1 MWGNRRISLV
11 RQTTF
16 SECGLCC
23 ISMAGSYFGFHKP
36 ISYYRNEFN
45 VGRDGINMASM
56 IDVLSNSGIQ
66 AEPYHTDD
74 FNILKQTHKPYI
86 IHLKSMHYVVAF
98 FNSRN
103 VKVFDPSYGIY
114 HASYIDFNKS
124 SSGYY
129 LDLETTSSFKKN
141 LKRIND
147 FRYIIPKV
155 KQIYK
160 LLFSIAILSIS
171 SYLLTL
177 AIPLLMQEMID
188 RMTLNQSFDIREF
201 MYLLFLIFLVF
212 LTISFFYSKIFIKLQ
227 KKLYKSIT
235 EETVLHLFNVNYSY
249 YDNRSV
255 GNILFRTNILKEI
268 QNAISSTMT
277 QIIISISALIAMFV
291 FLAISYTKIVILM
304 SVILAIFSIIIFKL
318 NKMVMFA
325 KKEELASQEG
335 IQNIITEIVSNMF
348 QIRCIRITDY
358 FKNNYTKFFDVFM
371 KKYQISQNWTLLS
384 NQFINGVIT
393 FSPAFIVLFIIILF
407 EKTISVGQIFSIYT
421 VLNNIFSQ
429 YLTFITAISSVLLLK
444 TTLQYYNDMM
454 DEPSIDFSKYNEDVD
469 FRELQISNLWFKYN
483 SNSDFVLKN
492 INLVLQKGEKNAIVG
507 ASGSGKT
514 TLIKLLMGLY
524 EPTKGKI
531 QIIDANQRIYEPS
544 STEITV
550 LPQSPLI
557 FNRTIRDNIIL
568 DNTTYTDEDVINCL
582 KKVRIWNEIDLMP
595 LKLDTIVSSQG
606 GNLSGGQMQR
616 IALARALIRK
626 PKVIILDEATSSLD
640 VENEFAIYKLLKE
653 EKITQLIITH
663 RLNSIEDSDRIYYM
677 KEGAIIASGNHE
689 KLLKTCLEYR
699 EICNLTHI

>member
-1 MWGNRRISLV
+1 M
-11 RQTTF
+11 
-16 SECGLCC
+16 
-23 ISMAGSYFGFHKP
+23 
-36 ISYYRNEFN
+36 
-45 VGRDGINMASM
+45 
-56 IDVLSNSGIQ
+56 
-66 AEPYHTDD
+66 
-74 FNILKQTHKPYI
+74 
-86 IHLKSMHYVVAF
+86 
-98 FNSRN
+98 
-103 VKVFDPSYGIY
+103 
-114 HASYIDFNKS
+114 
-124 SSGYY
+124 
-129 LDLETTSSFKKN
+129 
-141 LKRIND
+141 
-147 FRYIIPKV
+147 
-155 KQIYK
+155 
-160 LLFSIAILSIS
+160 
-171 SYLLTL
+171 
-177 AIPLLMQEMID
+177 
-188 RMTLNQSFDIREF
+188 
-201 MYLLFLIFLVF
+201 
-212 LTISFFYSKIFIKLQ
+212 
-227 KKLYKSIT
+227 
-235 EETVLHLFNVNYSY
+235 FNVNYSY

>member
-1 MWGNRRISLV
+1 M
-11 RQTTF
+11 
-16 SECGLCC
+16 
-23 ISMAGSYFGFHKP
+23 
-36 ISYYRNEFN
+36 
-45 VGRDGINMASM
+45 
-56 IDVLSNSGIQ
+56 
-66 AEPYHTDD
+66 
-74 FNILKQTHKPYI
+74 
-86 IHLKSMHYVVAF
+86 
-98 FNSRN
+98 
-103 VKVFDPSYGIY
+103 
-114 HASYIDFNKS
+114 
-124 SSGYY
+124 
-129 LDLETTSSFKKN
+129 
-141 LKRIND
+141 
-147 FRYIIPKV
+147 
-155 KQIYK
+155 
-160 LLFSIAILSIS
+160 
-171 SYLLTL
+171 
-177 AIPLLMQEMID
+177 
-188 RMTLNQSFDIREF
+188 
-201 MYLLFLIFLVF
+201 
-212 LTISFFYSKIFIKLQ
+212 
-227 KKLYKSIT
+227 
-235 EETVLHLFNVNYSY
+235 
-249 YDNRSV
+249 
-255 GNILFRTNILKEI
+255 FRTNILKEI

>member
-1 MWGNRRISLV
+1 
-11 RQTTF
+11 
-16 SECGLCC
+16 
-23 ISMAGSYFGFHKP
+23 
-36 ISYYRNEFN
+36 
-45 VGRDGINMASM
+45 
-56 IDVLSNSGIQ
+56 
-66 AEPYHTDD
+66 
-74 FNILKQTHKPYI
+74 
-86 IHLKSMHYVVAF
+86 
-98 FNSRN
+98 
-103 VKVFDPSYGIY
+103 
-114 HASYIDFNKS
+114 
-124 SSGYY
+124 
-129 LDLETTSSFKKN
+129 
-141 LKRIND
+141 
-147 FRYIIPKV
+147 
-155 KQIYK
+155 
-160 LLFSIAILSIS
+160 
-171 SYLLTL
+171 
-177 AIPLLMQEMID
+177 
-188 RMTLNQSFDIREF
+188 
-201 MYLLFLIFLVF
+201 
-212 LTISFFYSKIFIKLQ
+212 
-227 KKLYKSIT
+227 
-235 EETVLHLFNVNYSY
+235 
-249 YDNRSV
+249 
-255 GNILFRTNILKEI
+255 
-268 QNAISSTMT
+268 MT

-531 QIIDANQRIYEPS
+531 EIIDANQRIYEPS

>member
-1 MWGNRRISLV
+1 M
-11 RQTTF
+11 
-16 SECGLCC
+16 
-23 ISMAGSYFGFHKP
+23 
-36 ISYYRNEFN
+36 
-45 VGRDGINMASM
+45 
-56 IDVLSNSGIQ
+56 
-66 AEPYHTDD
+66 
-74 FNILKQTHKPYI
+74 
-86 IHLKSMHYVVAF
+86 
-98 FNSRN
+98 
-103 VKVFDPSYGIY
+103 
-114 HASYIDFNKS
+114 
-124 SSGYY
+124 
-129 LDLETTSSFKKN
+129 
-141 LKRIND
+141 
-147 FRYIIPKV
+147 
-155 KQIYK
+155 
-160 LLFSIAILSIS
+160 
-171 SYLLTL
+171 
-177 AIPLLMQEMID
+177 
-188 RMTLNQSFDIREF
+188 
-201 MYLLFLIFLVF
+201 
-212 LTISFFYSKIFIKLQ
+212 
-227 KKLYKSIT
+227 
-235 EETVLHLFNVNYSY
+235 
-249 YDNRSV
+249 
-255 GNILFRTNILKEI
+255 
-268 QNAISSTMT
+268 
-277 QIIISISALIAMFV
+277 
-291 FLAISYTKIVILM
+291 
-304 SVILAIFSIIIFKL
+304 
-318 NKMVMFA
+318 
-325 KKEELASQEG
+325 ASQEG

-393 FSPAFIVLFIIILF
+393 FSPAFIVFFIIILF

-454 DEPSIDFSKYNEDVD
+454 DEPSIGFSKYNEDVD

-524 EPTKGKI
+524 EPTEGKI

>member
-1 MWGNRRISLV
+1 
-11 RQTTF
+11 
-16 SECGLCC
+16 
-23 ISMAGSYFGFHKP
+23 
-36 ISYYRNEFN
+36 
-45 VGRDGINMASM
+45 
-56 IDVLSNSGIQ
+56 
-66 AEPYHTDD
+66 
-74 FNILKQTHKPYI
+74 
-86 IHLKSMHYVVAF
+86 
-98 FNSRN
+98 
-103 VKVFDPSYGIY
+103 
-114 HASYIDFNKS
+114 
-124 SSGYY
+124 
-129 LDLETTSSFKKN
+129 
-141 LKRIND
+141 
-147 FRYIIPKV
+147 
-155 KQIYK
+155 
-160 LLFSIAILSIS
+160 
-171 SYLLTL
+171 
-177 AIPLLMQEMID
+177 
-188 RMTLNQSFDIREF
+188 
-201 MYLLFLIFLVF
+201 
-212 LTISFFYSKIFIKLQ
+212 
-227 KKLYKSIT
+227 
-235 EETVLHLFNVNYSY
+235 
-249 YDNRSV
+249 
-255 GNILFRTNILKEI
+255 
-268 QNAISSTMT
+268 
-277 QIIISISALIAMFV
+277 
-291 FLAISYTKIVILM
+291 M

-514 TLIKLLMGLY
+514 TLIKLLIGLY

>member
-1 MWGNRRISLV
+1 
-11 RQTTF
+11 
-16 SECGLCC
+16 
-23 ISMAGSYFGFHKP
+23 
-36 ISYYRNEFN
+36 
-45 VGRDGINMASM
+45 
-56 IDVLSNSGIQ
+56 
-66 AEPYHTDD
+66 
-74 FNILKQTHKPYI
+74 
-86 IHLKSMHYVVAF
+86 
-98 FNSRN
+98 
-103 VKVFDPSYGIY
+103 
-114 HASYIDFNKS
+114 
-124 SSGYY
+124 
-129 LDLETTSSFKKN
+129 
-141 LKRIND
+141 
-147 FRYIIPKV
+147 
-155 KQIYK
+155 
-160 LLFSIAILSIS
+160 
-171 SYLLTL
+171 
-177 AIPLLMQEMID
+177 
-188 RMTLNQSFDIREF
+188 
-201 MYLLFLIFLVF
+201 
-212 LTISFFYSKIFIKLQ
+212 
-227 KKLYKSIT
+227 
-235 EETVLHLFNVNYSY
+235 
-249 YDNRSV
+249 
-255 GNILFRTNILKEI
+255 
-268 QNAISSTMT
+268 
-277 QIIISISALIAMFV
+277 
-291 FLAISYTKIVILM
+291 
-304 SVILAIFSIIIFKL
+304 
-318 NKMVMFA
+318 
-325 KKEELASQEG
+325 
-335 IQNIITEIVSNMF
+335 
-348 QIRCIRITDY
+348 
-358 FKNNYTKFFDVFM
+358 M

>member
-1 MWGNRRISLV
+1 
-11 RQTTF
+11 
-16 SECGLCC
+16 
-23 ISMAGSYFGFHKP
+23 
-36 ISYYRNEFN
+36 
-45 VGRDGINMASM
+45 
-56 IDVLSNSGIQ
+56 
-66 AEPYHTDD
+66 
-74 FNILKQTHKPYI
+74 
-86 IHLKSMHYVVAF
+86 
-98 FNSRN
+98 
-103 VKVFDPSYGIY
+103 
-114 HASYIDFNKS
+114 
-124 SSGYY
+124 
-129 LDLETTSSFKKN
+129 
-141 LKRIND
+141 
-147 FRYIIPKV
+147 
-155 KQIYK
+155 
-160 LLFSIAILSIS
+160 
-171 SYLLTL
+171 
-177 AIPLLMQEMID
+177 
-188 RMTLNQSFDIREF
+188 
-201 MYLLFLIFLVF
+201 
-212 LTISFFYSKIFIKLQ
+212 
-227 KKLYKSIT
+227 
-235 EETVLHLFNVNYSY
+235 
-249 YDNRSV
+249 
-255 GNILFRTNILKEI
+255 
-268 QNAISSTMT
+268 
-277 QIIISISALIAMFV
+277 
-291 FLAISYTKIVILM
+291 M

>member
-1 MWGNRRISLV
+1 
-11 RQTTF
+11 
-16 SECGLCC
+16 
-23 ISMAGSYFGFHKP
+23 
-36 ISYYRNEFN
+36 
-45 VGRDGINMASM
+45 
-56 IDVLSNSGIQ
+56 
-66 AEPYHTDD
+66 
-74 FNILKQTHKPYI
+74 
-86 IHLKSMHYVVAF
+86 
-98 FNSRN
+98 
-103 VKVFDPSYGIY
+103 
-114 HASYIDFNKS
+114 
-124 SSGYY
+124 
-129 LDLETTSSFKKN
+129 
-141 LKRIND
+141 
-147 FRYIIPKV
+147 
-155 KQIYK
+155 
-160 LLFSIAILSIS
+160 
-171 SYLLTL
+171 
-177 AIPLLMQEMID
+177 
-188 RMTLNQSFDIREF
+188 
-201 MYLLFLIFLVF
+201 
-212 LTISFFYSKIFIKLQ
+212 
-227 KKLYKSIT
+227 
-235 EETVLHLFNVNYSY
+235 
-249 YDNRSV
+249 
-255 GNILFRTNILKEI
+255 
-268 QNAISSTMT
+268 
-277 QIIISISALIAMFV
+277 MFV

>member
-1 MWGNRRISLV
+1 
-11 RQTTF
+11 
-16 SECGLCC
+16 
-23 ISMAGSYFGFHKP
+23 
-36 ISYYRNEFN
+36 
-45 VGRDGINMASM
+45 
-56 IDVLSNSGIQ
+56 
-66 AEPYHTDD
+66 
-74 FNILKQTHKPYI
+74 
-86 IHLKSMHYVVAF
+86 
-98 FNSRN
+98 
-103 VKVFDPSYGIY
+103 
-114 HASYIDFNKS
+114 
-124 SSGYY
+124 
-129 LDLETTSSFKKN
+129 
-141 LKRIND
+141 
-147 FRYIIPKV
+147 
-155 KQIYK
+155 
-160 LLFSIAILSIS
+160 
-171 SYLLTL
+171 
-177 AIPLLMQEMID
+177 
-188 RMTLNQSFDIREF
+188 
-201 MYLLFLIFLVF
+201 
-212 LTISFFYSKIFIKLQ
+212 
-227 KKLYKSIT
+227 
-235 EETVLHLFNVNYSY
+235 
-249 YDNRSV
+249 
-255 GNILFRTNILKEI
+255 
-268 QNAISSTMT
+268 
-277 QIIISISALIAMFV
+277 
-291 FLAISYTKIVILM
+291 
-304 SVILAIFSIIIFKL
+304 
-318 NKMVMFA
+318 
-325 KKEELASQEG
+325 
-335 IQNIITEIVSNMF
+335 
-348 QIRCIRITDY
+348 
-358 FKNNYTKFFDVFM
+358 
-371 KKYQISQNWTLLS
+371 
-384 NQFINGVIT
+384 
-393 FSPAFIVLFIIILF
+393 
-407 EKTISVGQIFSIYT
+407 
-421 VLNNIFSQ
+421 
-429 YLTFITAISSVLLLK
+429 
-444 TTLQYYNDMM
+444 MM
-454 DEPSIDFSKYNEDVD
+454 DEPSIGFSKYNEDVD

-524 EPTKGKI
+524 EPTEGKI

>member
-1 MWGNRRISLV
+1 
-11 RQTTF
+11 
-16 SECGLCC
+16 
-23 ISMAGSYFGFHKP
+23 
-36 ISYYRNEFN
+36 
-45 VGRDGINMASM
+45 
-56 IDVLSNSGIQ
+56 
-66 AEPYHTDD
+66 
-74 FNILKQTHKPYI
+74 
-86 IHLKSMHYVVAF
+86 
-98 FNSRN
+98 
-103 VKVFDPSYGIY
+103 
-114 HASYIDFNKS
+114 
-124 SSGYY
+124 
-129 LDLETTSSFKKN
+129 
-141 LKRIND
+141 
-147 FRYIIPKV
+147 
-155 KQIYK
+155 
-160 LLFSIAILSIS
+160 
-171 SYLLTL
+171 
-177 AIPLLMQEMID
+177 
-188 RMTLNQSFDIREF
+188 
-201 MYLLFLIFLVF
+201 
-212 LTISFFYSKIFIKLQ
+212 
-227 KKLYKSIT
+227 
-235 EETVLHLFNVNYSY
+235 
-249 YDNRSV
+249 
-255 GNILFRTNILKEI
+255 
-268 QNAISSTMT
+268 
-277 QIIISISALIAMFV
+277 
-291 FLAISYTKIVILM
+291 
-304 SVILAIFSIIIFKL
+304 
-318 NKMVMFA
+318 MFA